1 MILSMTGFG
10 EASGTHEGVHYS
22 VEVRSLNNKY
32 FKPTVRI
39 SDDLA
44 AVEPRIESALRERLY
59 RGSVVVTVNASALT
73 GKAALEVNHEALS
86 KYIAQL
92 RESPDFGSGQLQIQ
106 LAPLLTLPGVLN
118 RPAEDEETMSE
129 VHAFLLD
136 LLGKALDELLE
147 MRHAE
152 GVKLRN
158 DLMSQHA
165 SIDER
170 LARVADRAPD
180 VVSDYQNRLH
190 DRVNKLL
197 EELGRVIEPADL
209 IKEVAIFAERS
220 DIAEE
225 ITRLGA
231 HLEQFKELVA
241 RDDGKPVGRTL
252 DFLTQEMLREAN
264 TIASKSSDGD
274 ISKDIV
280 EIKGAIDRIKEQVQN
295 VE

>member
-1 MILSMTGFG
+1 MIQSMTGFG
-10 EASGTHEGVHYS
+10 EASGDHEGVHYS

-32 FKPTVRI
+32 FKPTIRM
-39 SDDLA
+39 SDELA
-44 AVEPRIESALRERLY
+44 AVEPALDSLLRERLA

-86 KYIAQL
+86 RYIGQL
-92 RESPDFGSGQLQIQ
+92 RESPEFGSGQLQIQ
-106 LAPLLTLPGVLN
+106 LAPLLTLPGVLQ
-118 RPAEDEETMSE
+118 RQTEDEETIE
-129 VHAFLLD
+129 GVRAHLVGLLD
-136 LLGKALDELLE
+136 AALGEMIE
-147 MRHAE
+147 MRRAE
-152 GVKLRN
+152 GVKLRA

-165 SIDER
+165 SIAER
-170 LARVADRAPD
+170 LARIAARAPQ
-180 VVSDYQNRLH
+180 VVGDYQHRLQE
-190 DRVNKLL
+190 RVNKLL

-225 ITRLGA
+225 VTRLSA
-231 HLEQFKELVA
+231 HLEQFEEIVG

-264 TIASKSSDGD
+264 TISSKSGDGE

-280 EIKGAIDRIKEQVQN
+280 EVKGAIDRIKEQVQN